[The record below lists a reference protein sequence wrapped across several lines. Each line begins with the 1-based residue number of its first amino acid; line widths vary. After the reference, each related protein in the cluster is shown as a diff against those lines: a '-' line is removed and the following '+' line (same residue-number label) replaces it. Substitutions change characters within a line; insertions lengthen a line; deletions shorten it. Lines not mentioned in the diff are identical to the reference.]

1 MDNQNTDLINAVR
14 VVLGLQTDGT
24 ELLVHRP
31 LLAL

>member
-1 MDNQNTDLINAVR
+1 MADTDLVHAVR

-24 ELLVHRP
+24 ELFIHRP